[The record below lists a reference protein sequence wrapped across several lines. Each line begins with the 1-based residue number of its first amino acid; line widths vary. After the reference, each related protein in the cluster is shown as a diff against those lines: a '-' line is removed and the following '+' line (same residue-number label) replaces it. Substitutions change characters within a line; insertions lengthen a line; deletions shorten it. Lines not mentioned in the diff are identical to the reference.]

1 MCKGVWKRSKQG
13 DGVAVA
19 VKTLNKGM
27 QEKEKLRFLQE
38 GAVNGQFHHPNVVK
52 MYGMVT
58 VGEPVSII

>member
-1 MCKGVWKRSKQG
+1 MCKGVWRRFKQG
-13 DGVAVA
+13 DGVPVA

-27 QEKEKLRFLQE
+27 QEKETLRFLQE

-58 VGEPVSII
+58 VGEPVSV